1 MIEEIINHIKEL
13 NENYGLLE
21 ISDISTFENNIRQS
35 DINFINPL
43 INNCIK
49 YLFRATEKDLSRL
62 KRDEIKC
69 LNRVLYRCRKVGA
82 KQ

>member
-21 ISDISTFENNIRQS
+21 IEEIFIFENHIQQS

-49 YLFRATEKDLSRL
+49 YLFRATEKDLFRI

-69 LNRVLYRCRKVGA
+69 LMRVLYRCSKVRK
-82 KQ
+82 K